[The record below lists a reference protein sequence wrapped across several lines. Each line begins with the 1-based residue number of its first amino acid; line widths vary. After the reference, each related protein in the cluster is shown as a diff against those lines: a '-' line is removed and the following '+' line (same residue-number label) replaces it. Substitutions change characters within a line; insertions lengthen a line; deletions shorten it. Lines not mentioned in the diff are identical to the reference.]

1 MTSLPLSE
9 VGGVLAKISSFRCA
23 IESGV
28 YFVRFRWSVTD
39 LTTPGH
45 VLQLHGNLLPA
56 GRRVKTVL
64 FTRVK
69 CKDKNSVAIVLPRR
83 RNCAI
88 KVCRGFCTD
97 FGELALSGVP
107 SLCRVWRRLNLVN
120 SIVCLVWVGAAGLVL
135 VTLLKGNVHSFAGSV
150 IDMAWIV

>member
-1 MTSLPLSE
+1 M
-9 VGGVLAKISSFRCA
+9 GGVLVNFGSFRSE
-23 IESGV
+23 IDFGFF
-28 YFVRFRWSVTD
+28 FVRFRWSVTD

-45 VLQLHGNLLPA
+45 VLQMHGKLFPA

-69 CKDKNSVAIVLPRR
+69 CKDKNSVAIVLPRG

-88 KVCRGFCTD
+88 KMFRGVCTD

-107 SLCRVWRRLNLVN
+107 SLYHVWRRLDLVYLMF
-120 SIVCLVWVGAAGLVL
+120 CMVWVGAAELVL
-135 VTLLKGNVHSFAGSV
+135 VTLLNGTAQVFFSSRSL
-150 IDMAWIV
+150 